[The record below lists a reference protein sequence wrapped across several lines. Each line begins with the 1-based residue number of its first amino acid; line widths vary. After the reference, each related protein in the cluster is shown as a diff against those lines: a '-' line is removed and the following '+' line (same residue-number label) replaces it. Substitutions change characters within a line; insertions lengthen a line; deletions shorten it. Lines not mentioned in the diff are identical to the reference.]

1 MGWGRSHLRDRY
13 VLIYKEQLLIT
24 YSPSEIGYCH
34 GRLNIYSCPKTLIKH
49 LEAGLE
55 RELNERVNI
64 NWQSQVLKPGSYRG
78 QMNFSSAIGSGA
90 KIVNALKSWSYLIFE
105 LSEFNSSEGSIYF
118 YTKELGLY
126 RGSINSQGQ
135 IVVSEDMLK
144 SAITQNLSQSDLTIA
159 LEKLM
164 GRPWDDFLEPF
175 RRVEIEAALSL
186 ADRLSV

>member
-1 MGWGRSHLRDRY
+1 MGWGRSHLRGRY
-13 VLIYKEQLLIT
+13 ALIYKEQLLIT

-49 LEAGLE
+49 LETGLE
-55 RELNERVNI
+55 RELNESVNL
-64 NWQSQVLKPGSYRG
+64 NWQSQILMPGAYRG
-78 QMNFSSAIGSGA
+78 GMSYSSAIGSGA
-90 KIVNALKSWSYLIFE
+90 RIVNTLKSWSYLIFE
-105 LSEFNSSEGSIYF
+105 LSEFNFSEGSIYF

-126 RGSINSQGQ
+126 RGSINSLGQ
-135 IVVSEDMLK
+135 IIVSEDLLK
-144 SAITQNLSQSDLTIA
+144 SAITQNLIQSDLTLA

-175 RRVEIEAALSL
+175 RRVEIEAASTL

>member
-1 MGWGRSHLRDRY
+1 VGWGRSHLKDRY

-64 NWQSQVLKPGSYRG
+64 NWHSQVLKPGSYRG
-78 QMNFSSAIGSGA
+78 QMSYSSAIGSGA
-90 KIVNALKSWSYLIFE
+90 KIVNVLKSWSYLIFE

-159 LEKLM
+159 LEKLI

-175 RRVEIEAALSL
+175 RRVEIEAASSL

>member
-13 VLIYKEQLLIT
+13 VLIYKELLLIT
-24 YSPSEIGYCH
+24 YTPSEIGYCH
-34 GRLNIYSCPKTLIKH
+34 GRLNIYSCPKALIKH

-64 NWQSQVLKPGSYRG
+64 NWQSQILKPGTFRG
-78 QMNFSSAIGSGA
+78 QMSYSSAIGSGA

-118 YTKELGLY
+118 YTKDLGLY

-175 RRVEIEAALSL
+175 RRVEIEAASSL

>member
-1 MGWGRSHLRDRY
+1 MGWGRSHLKDRY
-13 VLIYKEQLLIT
+13 VLIYKEQLLII

-34 GRLNIYSCPKTLIKH
+34 GRLIIYSCPKTLIKH

-64 NWQSQVLKPGSYRG
+64 NWHSQVLKPGSYRG
-78 QMNFSSAIGSGA
+78 QMSYSSAIGSGA
-90 KIVNALKSWSYLIFE
+90 KIVNVLKSWSYLIFE

-144 SAITQNLSQSDLTIA
+144 CAITQNLSQSDLTIA
-159 LEKLM
+159 LEKLI

-175 RRVEIEAALSL
+175 RRVEIEAASSL

>member
-1 MGWGRSHLRDRY
+1 MGWGRSHLKDRY

-24 YSPSEIGYCH
+24 YSTSEIGYCH
-34 GRLNIYSCPKTLIKH
+34 GRLIIYSCPKTLIKH

-64 NWQSQVLKPGSYRG
+64 NWHSQVLKPGSYRG
-78 QMNFSSAIGSGA
+78 QMSYSSAIGSGA
-90 KIVNALKSWSYLIFE
+90 KIVNVLKSWSYLIFE

-144 SAITQNLSQSDLTIA
+144 CAITQNLSQSDLTIA
-159 LEKLM
+159 LEKLI

-175 RRVEIEAALSL
+175 RRVEIEAASSL

>member
-13 VLIYKEQLLIT
+13 VLIHKEQLLIT
-24 YSPSEIGYCH
+24 YTPSEIGYCH
-34 GRLNIYSCPKTLIKH
+34 GRLNIYSCPKALIKH

-55 RELNERVNI
+55 RELDERVNF

-78 QMNFSSAIGSGA
+78 QMSYSSAIGSGA
-90 KIVNALKSWSYLIFE
+90 KIVNALKSWSSLIFE

-118 YTKELGLY
+118 YTAELGLY
-126 RGSINSQGQ
+126 RGSVNCQGQ

-144 SAITQNLSQSDLTIA
+144 SAITQNLSQRDLTIA

-175 RRVEIEAALSL
+175 RRVEIEAASTL

>member
-13 VLIYKEQLLIT
+13 VLIYKELLLIT
-24 YSPSEIGYCH
+24 YTPSEIGYCH
-34 GRLNIYSCPKTLIKH
+34 GRLNIYSCPKALIKH

-64 NWQSQVLKPGSYRG
+64 NWQSQILKPGTFRG
-78 QMNFSSAIGSGA
+78 QMSYSSAIGSGA

-118 YTKELGLY
+118 YTKDLGLY
-126 RGSINSQGQ
+126 RGSINSHGQ
-135 IVVSEDMLK
+135 IVVSEDMLE

-164 GRPWDDFLEPF
+164 GRPWDIFLEPF
-175 RRVEIEAALSL
+175 RRVDIEAASSL

>member
-1 MGWGRSHLRDRY
+1 MGWGRSHLKDRY

-34 GRLNIYSCPKTLIKH
+34 GRLIIYSCPKTLIKH

-64 NWQSQVLKPGSYRG
+64 NWHSQVLKPGSYRG
-78 QMNFSSAIGSGA
+78 QMSYSSAIGSGA
-90 KIVNALKSWSYLIFE
+90 RIVNTLKSWSYLIFE

-159 LEKLM
+159 LEKLI

-175 RRVEIEAALSL
+175 RRVEIEAASSL

>member
-13 VLIYKEQLLIT
+13 VLIYKELLLIT
-24 YSPSEIGYCH
+24 YTPSEIGYCH
-34 GRLNIYSCPKTLIKH
+34 GRLNIYSCPKALIKH

-78 QMNFSSAIGSGA
+78 QMSYSSAIGSGA

-118 YTKELGLY
+118 YTKDLGLY
-126 RGSINSQGQ
+126 RGSINSHGQ
-135 IVVSEDMLK
+135 IVVSEDMLE

-164 GRPWDDFLEPF
+164 GRPWDIFLEPF
-175 RRVEIEAALSL
+175 RRVDIEAASSL

>member
-13 VLIYKEQLLIT
+13 VLINKEQLLIT
-24 YSPSEIGYCH
+24 YTPSEIGYCH
-34 GRLNIYSCPKTLIKH
+34 GRVSIYSCPKALVKH

-78 QMNFSSAIGSGA
+78 QMSYSSAFGSGA

-175 RRVEIEAALSL
+175 RRVEIEAASSL

>member
-13 VLIYKEQLLIT
+13 VLIYKELLLIT
-24 YSPSEIGYCH
+24 YTPSEIGYCH
-34 GRLNIYSCPKTLIKH
+34 GRLNIYSCPKALIKH

-64 NWQSQVLKPGSYRG
+64 NWQSQILKPGTFRG
-78 QMNFSSAIGSGA
+78 QMSYSSAIGSGA

-118 YTKELGLY
+118 YTKDLGLY
-126 RGSINSQGQ
+126 RGSINSHGQ
-135 IVVSEDMLK
+135 IVVSEDMLE

-164 GRPWDDFLEPF
+164 GRPWDTFLEPF
-175 RRVEIEAALSL
+175 RRVEIEAASSL

>member
-1 MGWGRSHLRDRY
+1 MGWGRSHLKDRY

-34 GRLNIYSCPKTLIKH
+34 GRLIIYSCPKTLIKH

-64 NWQSQVLKPGSYRG
+64 NWHSQVLKPGSYRG
-78 QMNFSSAIGSGA
+78 QMSYSSAIGSGA
-90 KIVNALKSWSYLIFE
+90 KIVNVLKSWSYLIFE

-144 SAITQNLSQSDLTIA
+144 CAITQNLSQSDLTIA
-159 LEKLM
+159 LEKLI

-175 RRVEIEAALSL
+175 RRVEIEAASSL

>member
-13 VLIYKEQLLIT
+13 VLIYKELLLIT
-24 YSPSEIGYCH
+24 YTPSEIGYCH
-34 GRLNIYSCPKTLIKH
+34 GRLNIYSCPKALIKH

-64 NWQSQVLKPGSYRG
+64 NWQSQILKPGTFRG
-78 QMNFSSAIGSGA
+78 QMSYSSAIGSGA

-164 GRPWDDFLEPF
+164 GRPWDIFLEPF
-175 RRVEIEAALSL
+175 RRVDIEAASSL

>member
-13 VLIYKEQLLIT
+13 ALIYKELLLIT
-24 YSPSEIGYCH
+24 YTPSEIGYCH
-34 GRLNIYSCPKTLIKH
+34 GRLSVYSCPKALIKH

-78 QMNFSSAIGSGA
+78 QMSYSSAIGSGA
-90 KIVNALKSWSYLIFE
+90 RSVNALKSWSYLIFE

-175 RRVEIEAALSL
+175 RRVEIEAASSL

>member
-13 VLIYKEQLLIT
+13 VLMCKEQLLIT

-34 GRLNIYSCPKTLIKH
+34 GRLSIYSCPKALIKH

-55 RELNERVNI
+55 RELNESINI
-64 NWQSQVLKPGSYRG
+64 NWQSQALKPGSYRG
-78 QMNFSSAIGSGA
+78 QLSYSSAIGSGA
-90 KIVNALKSWSYLIFE
+90 KMVNALKSWSYLIFE

-135 IVVSEDMLK
+135 IVVSEDVFK

-164 GRPWDDFLEPF
+164 GRPWDTFLEPF
-175 RRVEIEAALSL
+175 RRVEIEAASTL

>member
-1 MGWGRSHLRDRY
+1 VGWGRSHLRDRY
-13 VLIYKEQLLIT
+13 VLIYKERLLIT
-24 YSPSEIGYCH
+24 YTPSEIGYCH
-34 GRLNIYSCPKTLIKH
+34 GRLNIYSCPKALIKH

-55 RELNERVNI
+55 RELNESINI
-64 NWQSQVLKPGSYRG
+64 KWQSQILKPGSYRG
-78 QMNFSSAIGSGA
+78 QISYSSAIGSGA

-105 LSEFNSSEGSIYF
+105 LSEFNSSEASIYL
-118 YTKELGLY
+118 YNKELGLY

-175 RRVEIEAALSL
+175 RRVEIEAASSL

>member
-1 MGWGRSHLRDRY
+1 VGWGRSHLKDRY

-34 GRLNIYSCPKTLIKH
+34 GRLNIYSCPKALIKH

-64 NWQSQVLKPGSYRG
+64 NWQSQGLKPGSYRG
-78 QMNFSSAIGSGA
+78 QMSYSSAIGSGA

-105 LSEFNSSEGSIYF
+105 LSEFDSSEGSIYF

-164 GRPWDDFLEPF
+164 GRPWDDVLEPF
-175 RRVEIEAALSL
+175 RRVEIEAASSL

>member
-13 VLIYKEQLLIT
+13 VLISKEQLLIT
-24 YSPSEIGYCH
+24 YTPSEIGYCH
-34 GRLNIYSCPKTLIKH
+34 GRLNIYSCPKALIKH

-55 RELNERVNI
+55 RELKETINI

-78 QMNFSSAIGSGA
+78 QMSYSNAIGSGA
-90 KIVNALKSWSYLIFE
+90 RIVNALKSWSYLIFE
-105 LSEFNSSEGSIYF
+105 LSEFNSSEGSVYF

-144 SAITQNLSQSDLTIA
+144 SAITQNLSQSDLTLA
-159 LEKLM
+159 LETLM
-164 GRPWDDFLEPF
+164 GRPWDTFLEPF
-175 RRVEIEAALSL
+175 RSVEIEAASSL

>member
-1 MGWGRSHLRDRY
+1 
-13 VLIYKEQLLIT
+13 LIT

-34 GRLNIYSCPKTLIKH
+34 GRLIIYSCPKTLIKH

-64 NWQSQVLKPGSYRG
+64 NWHSQVLKPGSYRG
-78 QMNFSSAIGSGA
+78 QMSYSSAIGSGA
-90 KIVNALKSWSYLIFE
+90 RIVNTLKSWSYLIFE

-159 LEKLM
+159 LEKLI

-175 RRVEIEAALSL
+175 RRVEIEAASSL

>member
-13 VLIYKEQLLIT
+13 ALLSKELLLIT
-24 YSPSEIGYCH
+24 YTPAEFGYCH
-34 GRLNIYSCPKTLIKH
+34 GRLNIYSCPKALIKH

-55 RELNERVNI
+55 RELNESVSL
-64 NWQSQVLKPGSYRG
+64 NWQGQVLKPGSYRG
-78 QMNFSSAIGSGA
+78 QMSFSNSIGSGA
-90 KIVNALKSWSYLIFE
+90 RIVSALKSWSYLIFE
-105 LSEFNSSEGSIYF
+105 LSEFNSAEGSIYF

-144 SAITQNLSQSDLTIA
+144 SAITENLIESDLTLS

-164 GRPWDDFLEPF
+164 GKPWDTFLEPF
-175 RRVEIEAALSL
+175 RRVELEAVSKVT
-186 ADRLSV
+186 DRLSV

>member
-1 MGWGRSHLRDRY
+1 MGWGRSHLKDRY

-34 GRLNIYSCPKTLIKH
+34 GRLNIYSCPTALIKH

-64 NWQSQVLKPGSYRG
+64 NWQSQGLKPGSYRG
-78 QMNFSSAIGSGA
+78 QMSYSSAIGSGA

-105 LSEFNSSEGSIYF
+105 LSEFDSSEGSIYF

-164 GRPWDDFLEPF
+164 GRPWDDVLEPF
-175 RRVEIEAALSL
+175 RRVEIEAASSL

>member
-13 VLIYKEQLLIT
+13 VLIYKELLLIT
-24 YSPSEIGYCH
+24 YTPSEIGYCH
-34 GRLNIYSCPKTLIKH
+34 GRLNIYSCPKALIKH

-64 NWQSQVLKPGSYRG
+64 NWQSQILKPGTFRG
-78 QMNFSSAIGSGA
+78 QMSYSSAIGSGA

-126 RGSINSQGQ
+126 RGSINSHGQ
-135 IVVSEDMLK
+135 IVVSEDMLE

-164 GRPWDDFLEPF
+164 GRPWDIFLEPF
-175 RRVEIEAALSL
+175 RRVDIEAASSL

>member
-34 GRLNIYSCPKTLIKH
+34 GRLNIYSCPKALIKH

-78 QMNFSSAIGSGA
+78 QMSYSSAIGSGA

-175 RRVEIEAALSL
+175 RRVEIEAASSL

>member
-13 VLIYKEQLLIT
+13 VLIHKEQLLIT
-24 YSPSEIGYCH
+24 YTPSEIGYCH

-55 RELNERVNI
+55 RELNERLNI
-64 NWQSQVLKPGSYRG
+64 NWHSQVLKPGSYRG

-135 IVVSEDMLK
+135 IVVSEDMLE

-175 RRVEIEAALSL
+175 RRVEIEAASNL